1 MVAPRRW
8 DEMTDQLSSDLAS
21 LRINRETA
29 PKGRGPLVGVAAV
42 VVVAALGAGAWF
54 YGSKYVESKVFKREV
69 AVTEVTMT
77 SPAQASVDLTTTG
90 YVAPQRV
97 SQVAAKVYGRVVKV
111 LVKQGQ
117 RVSAG
122 DVLLELDPVDQQ
134 AAIAS
139 ADARVAAAKARV
151 GAAKAG
157 QTAASLQAKRARALV
172 EGNVGSKAT
181 AEDLEAQVSSLAE
194 QARAADA
201 EVRAA
206 QAEAAALRV
215 GLKNLTLTAPISGT
229 VLSKPPEV
237 GENLGM
243 MATGLSAA
251 GGTIE
256 IADLTTLV
264 VETDVPEQ
272 RLHLIQ
278 IGRPAEIVLDAFPS
292 KRYRGKALELLP
304 RLNRAKAT
312 GTVKVA
318 FVDPAEGVLPDMSAR
333 VSFLTK
339 ELDAEA
345 MKEPPKLVVPG
356 RAVAERN
363 GAKVV
368 FVIEGERVRMTTIQ
382 LAAPSGGGFEIL
394 GGLAAGTRV
403 VLDPPGDLG
412 DGQLIKEKVGS

>member
-1 MVAPRRW
+1 MA
-8 DEMTDQLSSDLAS
+8 DQLSSDLAS
-21 LRINRETA
+21 LRINRETE
-29 PKGRGPLVGVAAV
+29 PKGRGPLASIAVAV
-42 VVVAALGAGAWF
+42 VVVALGVGAWTF
-54 YGSKYVESKVFKREV
+54 GSKYVEANVFKREV
-69 AVTEVTMT
+69 AITEITMT

-90 YVAPQRV
+90 YVTPQRA
-97 SQVAAKVYGRVVKV
+97 SQVAAKVYGKVTKV

-117 RVSAG
+117 RVNEG

-139 ADARVAAAKARV
+139 ADARVAAARARV
-151 GAAKAG
+151 AASRAG
-157 QTAASLQAKRARALV
+157 QSAAARQAKRARSLA
-172 EGNVGSKAT
+172 EGEVGSKAT
-181 AEDLEAQVSSLAE
+181 AEDLEAQVDSLAE
-194 QARAADA
+194 QVRAAEA

-206 QAEAAALRV
+206 QAEVAALRV

-256 IADLTTLV
+256 IADLTTLA

-272 RLHLIQ
+272 RLHLVQ
-278 IGRPAEIVLDAFPS
+278 LGRPAEIVLDAFPS
-292 KRYRGKALELLP
+292 KRYRGKAIELLP

-318 FVDPAEGVLPDMSAR
+318 FVDAAEGVLPDMSAR

-339 ELDAEA
+339 ELDEA
-345 MKEPPKLVVPG
+345 TLKEPAKLVVPG
-356 RAVAERN
+356 GAVAERN

-368 FVIEGERVRMTTIQ
+368 FVIEGDRVRMTPIQ
-382 LAAPSGGGFEIL
+382 IAAPNAGGFEIV
-394 GGLAAGTRV
+394 GGPGAGTRV
-403 VLDPPGDLG
+403 VRDPPADLA
-412 DGQLIKEKVGS
+412 DGQPIKEKSGS

>member
-1 MVAPRRW
+1 
-8 DEMTDQLSSDLAS
+8 MTIA
-21 LRINRETA
+21 I
-29 PKGRGPLVGVAAV
+29 VAV
-42 VVVAALGAGAWF
+42 VGALGAGAWVF
-54 YGSKYVESKVFKREV
+54 GSKYIEAKVFKREI
-69 AVTEVTMT
+69 AVTEITMT

-97 SQVAAKVYGRVVKV
+97 SQVAAKVYGRVTKV
-111 LVKQGQ
+111 HVKQGQ
-117 RVSAG
+117 HVNEG
-122 DVLLELDPVDQQ
+122 DVLLELDPIDQQ

-139 ADARVAAAKARV
+139 AEARVAAARARV

-157 QTAASLQAKRARALV
+157 QTATAMQAKRARALV
-172 EGNVGSKAT
+172 EGNVGAKAT
-181 AEDLEAQVSSLAE
+181 AEDLEAQAASLAE
-194 QARAADA
+194 QARASEA

-206 QAEAAALRV
+206 QAEVAALRV

-256 IADLTTLV
+256 IADLTTMV

-272 RLHLIQ
+272 RLQLVQ
-278 IGRPAEIVLDAFPS
+278 IGRPAEIVLDAYPS

-304 RLNRAKAT
+304 RLNRSKAT
-312 GTVKVA
+312 GTVKVL

-339 ELDAEA
+339 ELDAAE

-368 FVIEGERVRMTTIQ
+368 FVIEGERVRMTPIQ
-382 LAAPSGGGFEIL
+382 VVAPSGGGFEIT
-394 GGLAAGTRV
+394 GGPPAGTRV

-412 DGQLIKEKVGS
+412 DGQLVKEKVGS